1 MAQDINE
8 LERQESPAQAGRAAQ
23 NASPQDRPEPPAGYD
38 GSPAAEPQ
46 SLAEAA
52 RATME
57 AVPGLADVNVRS
69 VKAVGPGPHRGSL
82 LSFIPTTIKLI
93 PALFVVLI
101 GLVTQMPDMLSSGET
116 LAGGLLTMLL
126 PLLGLLVLVVGIA
139 LLTWYIN
146 TWELADD
153 ALVLRKK
160 FITSSEKRI
169 PYQRIHSID
178 LSAKIFERLLGLV
191 SVSVDTGTGVSSKI
205 EGMRRDDAEAL
216 KRIVFARKE
225 LLAKGVDAAEVAAMS
240 VDDVLDR
247 AEGAQVGGEV
257 AAAVRGAAVASAGDA
272 QVAGERAADTCGVV
286 ESDRVD
292 HEARLTGRQYVIGA
306 ITSPT
311 INGLILTF
319 FGFTA
324 GMWQLV
330 DYAADIFGDRLVY
343 GIVGSG
349 AQITADAA
357 GGIASTAGSMI
368 ALMAA
373 VVFLVILLVV
383 WIASAALSL
392 VKWGNFVARRRGERI
407 EVSWGLLSRSTRAVE
422 LSRVQVVRVHQSLI
436 RRLSGY
442 AQIVVHTVG
451 AGAQAEGQE
460 SASTGVVVHPCI
472 KLREVDAWLA
482 DMLPEFAGVCEAAP
496 SLDRLPAQ
504 ALRRTL
510 LRGVYWTAFVAVT
523 ALAVTL
529 VVRRVGPLGETQPF
543 ADVTVWALWAL
554 AALVLVWGS
563 FVRVLGWR
571 LRRVGTGGDDR
582 LLITRSGALQRTVS
596 AVSRTKLQSVTTSQ
610 TPFQRRARVATLITR
625 TACVSATYDPGM
637 RDVSVQT
644 ADRLLAWARPRY
656 HNEEEVARALAE
668 AGIA

>member
-319 FGFTA
+319 FGFIS

-482 DMLPEFAGVCEAAP
+482 DMLPEFAGVCEAGTQPGPPSRAGAAPHASSRRVLDGVRGRDGVGGDACRAP
-496 SLDRLPAQ
+496 SWASGRDA
-504 ALRRTL
+504 AFCRRD
-510 LRGVYWTAFVAVT
+510 G
-523 ALAVTL
+523 
-529 VVRRVGPLGETQPF
+529 VGPVGACGARAGVGQLR
-543 ADVTVWALWAL
+543 ARAWL
-554 AALVLVWGS
+554 APAP
-563 FVRVLGWR
+563 RRHGWR
-571 LRRVGTGGDDR
+571 RP
-582 LLITRSGALQRTVS
+582 S
-596 AVSRTKLQSVTTSQ
+596 AHHA
-610 TPFQRRARVATLITR
+610 QRRPAAHRVCREPHQAPVGHDEPDAVPAPGARGDADHPHCL
-625 TACVSATYDPGM
+625 CVGY
-637 RDVSVQT
+637 
-644 ADRLLAWARPRY
+644 L
-656 HNEEEVARALAE
+656 
-668 AGIA
+668 